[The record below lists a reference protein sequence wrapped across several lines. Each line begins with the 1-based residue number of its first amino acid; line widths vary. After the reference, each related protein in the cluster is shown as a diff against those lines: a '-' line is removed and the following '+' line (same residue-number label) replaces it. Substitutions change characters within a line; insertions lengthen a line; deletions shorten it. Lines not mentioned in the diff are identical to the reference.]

1 MGTYSCTILYNID
14 VNPDSTSV
22 MTFSQP
28 DRYVSLLTDFGFKR
42 VFGSEPNKRLLIDFL
57 NTLLPEYHQIRDVT
71 FKNLENLGA
80 TILDRKA
87 IFDVYCEAENGDRF
101 IVELQRAKQ
110 NFFKDRSVYYASF
123 PIQEQAQK
131 GEWSYELTPVYLV
144 GILDFVFDDHKNDP
158 TFLHIIQLKD
168 QECRVFYDKLKFI
181 YIELPKFEKTLE
193 QLETHFD
200 KWLFLFRHLPELYE
214 PPPPLQEDVF
224 EELFEVAEI
233 ANFTRDENRSYQASL
248 KIYRDWYA
256 IELTAK
262 QEAMQQ
268 GREKGR
274 EEGREEERQVALQR
288 ERSLIL
294 RLLTKKLGELDESI
308 RERVSALSS
317 GQLELLGVA
326 LLDFTTVADLDAWL
340 SGLE

>member
-1 MGTYSCTILYNID
+1 MA
-14 VNPDSTSV
+14 
-22 MTFSQP
+22 FSRRR
-28 DRYVSLLTDFGFKR
+28 DRYISLLTDFGFKR

-57 NTLLPEYHQIRDVT
+57 NTLLPDYHQIRDVT

-101 IVELQRAKQ
+101 IVELQKVKQ

-123 PIQEQAQK
+123 PIQEQAEK
-131 GEWSYELTPVYLV
+131 GEWSYELAPVYLV
-144 GILDFVFDDHKNDP
+144 GILDFIFDDHKNDP
-158 TFLHIIQLKD
+158 TFLHIVELKD

-193 QLETHFD
+193 QLDTHFD
-200 KWLFLFRHLPELYE
+200 KWLFLFRHLPQLYE
-214 PPPPLQEDVF
+214 PPAPLQEEVF
-224 EELFEVAEI
+224 EELFSVAEI
-233 ANFTRDENRSYQASL
+233 ANFSVEENRSYQASL

-256 IELTAK
+256 IEMTAR

-268 GREKGR
+268 
-274 EEGREEERQVALQR
+274 GREEERQVALQR
-288 ERSLIL
+288 EQSLIL
-294 RLLTKKLGELDESI
+294 RQLTRKLGELDEPI
-308 RERVSALSS
+308 RERVSALSFE
-317 GQLELLGVA
+317 QLELLGVA
-326 LLDFTTVADLDAWL
+326 LFDFTTMEDLDAWL